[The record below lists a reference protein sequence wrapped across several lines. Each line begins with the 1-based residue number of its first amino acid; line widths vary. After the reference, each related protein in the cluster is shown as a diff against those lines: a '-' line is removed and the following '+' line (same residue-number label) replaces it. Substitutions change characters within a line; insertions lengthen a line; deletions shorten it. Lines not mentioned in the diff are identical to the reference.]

1 MVPGITAASG
11 ISAYAGIP
19 LTHRDF
25 AQACIFVTGHLKDG
39 TVDLDWEMLARPR
52 QTVVFYMGVTQ
63 LPAICEQLVA
73 HGLPATTP
81 AAVVRRGTTNAQK
94 VVSSD
99 LGHLAQAVQEAGI
112 VPPALTIVGEVVGLQ
127 ERLAWFK
134 PEQAS

>member
-73 HGLPATTP
+73 HGLPASTP
-81 AAVVRRGTTNAQK
+81 AAVVRRGTTRGQK

-127 ERLAWFK
+127 ERLAWFQ
-134 PEQAS
+134 PEQPS